1 MMQAVGPGGGGQFDY
16 VVVGAGTAGCV
27 LASRLAENPA
37 VTVCLIEAGPD
48 DVHPYIHI
56 PALVGA
62 AIATPS
68 INWRFMTTP
77 QPHLDGRRIPIPRG
91 HVVGGSGSINGMVYF
106 RGQRRD
112 FDDWAA
118 EGNSGWSYAEVLPYF
133 LRSESNPSYS
143 SSPYHAQSG
152 PMRVS
157 FIARPNPLNGAF
169 LDAMASLEFKPC
181 PDFNSPE
188 PEGYGLR
195 QGTIRDGRRESTAS
209 AYLRAARRRPN
220 LRLLTDALT
229 RSVVLES
236 GRAVG
241 VDVLAG
247 GQSLRIGARAE
258 VAVCGG
264 SIGSPHLLQL
274 SGIGDAEGLKR
285 AGIEVR
291 HHLPGVG
298 ANLHDHLAVPVLM
311 ETRNSDSY
319 GISVRAAP
327 RGAWNILEYLLW
339 RSGPFASNVFESTA
353 FLRTD
358 ADADRPNL
366 QIVFQPARRNRSTFP
381 LPLGHGYAISSV
393 GLRPKSRGRVTA
405 ANPDPRTPP
414 DIDPNL
420 LADPA
425 DLEPLLH
432 GIELGRRIV
441 AQAPFARYRAVEVQ
455 PGPAVQGREALTAYV
470 RRMATTVHHPA
481 GTCRMGGGAD
491 AVVDRELRVH
501 GVAGVRV
508 VDASIMPQVVSGNT
522 NAAVVMIAEK
532 AADLMLGRPPPR
544 ALEHPEAA
552 TQVA

>member
-1 MMQAVGPGGGGQFDY
+1 
-16 VVVGAGTAGCV
+16 
-27 LASRLAENPA
+27 
-37 VTVCLIEAGPD
+37 
-48 DVHPYIHI
+48 VHPYIHI

-68 INWRFMTTP
+68 INWRFMTVP
-77 QPHLDGRRIPIPRG
+77 QRELDGRRIPVPRG

-118 EGNSGWSYAEVLPYF
+118 AGNPGWSYREVLPYF
-133 LRSESNPSYS
+133 LRSESNPAYPA
-143 SSPYHAQSG
+143 SPYHSQSG
-152 PMRVS
+152 AMRVT
-157 FIARPNPLNGAF
+157 FIARPNPLNAVF
-169 LDAMASLEFKPC
+169 LEAMAALQFPPC
-181 PDFNSPE
+181 PDFNVPE

-220 LRLLTDALT
+220 FKLLTDALT
-229 RSVVLES
+229 QRILVEG

-241 VDVLAG
+241 VEVLHAG
-247 GQSLRIGARAE
+247 RSLRIAARAE
-258 VAVCGG
+258 LAVCGG

-274 SGIGDAEGLKR
+274 SGIGDGEALRR

-327 RGAWNILEYLLW
+327 RGAWNLLEYLLW
-339 RSGPFASNVFESTA
+339 RRGPLASNVFESTA
-353 FLRTD
+353 FLRTTPQ
-358 ADADRPNL
+358 ADRPDL

-381 LPLGHGYAISSV
+381 LPLGHGYAVSSV
-393 GLRPKSRGRVTA
+393 GLCPKSRGRITTVSPDARTA
-405 ANPDPRTPP
+405 PE
-414 DIDPNL
+414 IDPNL
-420 LADPA
+420 LSDPQ

-441 AQAPFARYRAVEVQ
+441 AQASFGRYRAVEVQ
-455 PGPAVQGREALTAYV
+455 PGPAVQGREALIAYV

-481 GTCRMGGGAD
+481 GTCRMGAD
-491 AVVDRELRVH
+491 AQAVVDRELRVH
-501 GVAGVRV
+501 GLAGLRV

-532 AADLMLGRPPPR
+532 AADLMLRRTPPR
-544 ALEHPEAA
+544 AAEFPETTA
-552 TQVA
+552 QVA